1 MHLRKA
7 TFGDVEAIHKLVN
20 DYAQQGVMLPRS
32 RNSIYETLRDVIIA
46 EEDDR
51 LVGVGSLHLSW
62 DALAEVRALA
72 IAPGFQ
78 RRGIGRQIV
87 EELLIEGRA
96 LGVKTFFT
104 LTYQPEFFGTLGFSE
119 VTKEELPQKV
129 WKECINCPKFPNCDE
144 VAMVKREG

>member
-144 VAMVKREG
+144 VAMIKREG

>member
-32 RNSIYETLRDVIIA
+32 RNSIYETLRDEIIA

>member
-129 WKECINCPKFPNCDE
+129 WKECINCPKFPN
-144 VAMVKREG
+144 

>member
-87 EELLIEGRA
+87 KELLIEGRA

>member
-46 EEDDR
+46 EEEGQ
-51 LVGVGSLHLSW
+51 LIGVGSLHLSW

-72 IAPGFQ
+72 IAPDFH

-87 EELLIEGRA
+87 EALLVEGRA

>member
-72 IAPGFQ
+72 IAPDFHRQ
-78 RRGIGRQIV
+78 GIGRQIV
-87 EELLIEGRA
+87 EALLVEGRA

-144 VAMVKREG
+144 VAMVKRE

>member
-51 LVGVGSLHLSW
+51 LVGVGSLHLSCLGVG
-62 DALAEVRALA
+62 AAGG
-72 IAPGFQ
+72 APRFSAAGH
-78 RRGIGRQIV
+78 RQTDR
-87 EELLIEGRA
+87 GRA
-96 LGVKTFFT
+96 A
-104 LTYQPEFFGTLGFSE
+104 Y
-119 VTKEELPQKV
+119 
-129 WKECINCPKFPNCDE
+129 
-144 VAMVKREG
+144 

>member
-144 VAMVKREG
+144 VAMVKRDG

>member
-78 RRGIGRQIV
+78 RRGIGRQIE

>member
-20 DYAQQGVMLPRS
+20 DYAQQGVMPPRS

>member
-32 RNSIYETLRDVIIA
+32 RNSIYETLRDVILA
-46 EEDDR
+46 EEEGQ

-72 IAPGFQ
+72 IAPDFQ
-78 RRGIGRQIV
+78 RQGIGRQIV
-87 EELLIEGRA
+87 EALLVEGRA

-144 VAMVKREG
+144 VAMVKRE

>member
-144 VAMVKREG
+144 VAMVKWEG

>member
-46 EEDDR
+46 EEEGQ

-72 IAPGFQ
+72 IAPDFQ
-78 RRGIGRQIV
+78 RQGIGRQIV
-87 EELLIEGRA
+87 EALLVEGRA

-129 WKECINCPKFPNCDE
+129 WKECINCPKLPNCDE
-144 VAMVKREG
+144 VAMVKRE

>member
-72 IAPGFQ
+72 IAPDFHRQ
-78 RRGIGRQIV
+78 GIGRQIV
-87 EELLIEGRA
+87 EALLVEGRA

>member
-46 EEDDR
+46 EEEGQ

-72 IAPGFQ
+72 IAPDFQ
-78 RRGIGRQIV
+78 RQGIGRQIV
-87 EELLIEGRA
+87 EALLVEGRA

-104 LTYQPEFFGTLGFSE
+104 LTYQPEFFGTMGFSE

-144 VAMVKREG
+144 VAMVKRE

>member
-144 VAMVKREG
+144 VAMVKRE

>member
-46 EEDDR
+46 EEEGR

-72 IAPGFQ
+72 IAPDFH

-87 EELLIEGRA
+87 EALLVEGRA

>member
-129 WKECINCPKFPNCDE
+129 WKECINCPKLPNCDE
-144 VAMVKREG
+144 VAMVKRE

>member
-104 LTYQPEFFGTLGFSE
+104 LTYQPEFVGTLGCSE

-144 VAMVKREG
+144 VAMIKREG

>member
-32 RNSIYETLRDVIIA
+32 RNSIYETLRDVILA
-46 EEDDR
+46 EEEGR

-72 IAPGFQ
+72 IAPDFQ

-87 EELLIEGRA
+87 EALLVEGRA
-96 LGVKTFFT
+96 LWVKTFFT

-144 VAMVKREG
+144 VAMVKRE

>member
-46 EEDDR
+46 EEEGC

-78 RRGIGRQIV
+78 RQGIGRQIV
-87 EELLIEGRA
+87 EVLLVEGRA

>member
-32 RNSIYETLRDVIIA
+32 RNSIYETLRDVILA
-46 EEDDR
+46 EEEGR

-72 IAPGFQ
+72 IAPDFQ

-87 EELLIEGRA
+87 EALLVEGRA

>member
-144 VAMVKREG
+144 IAVVKEL

>member
-46 EEDDR
+46 EEDDL

-144 VAMVKREG
+144 VAMVKRE

>member
-87 EELLIEGRA
+87 EELLIEGLA

-144 VAMVKREG
+144 VAMVKRE

>member
-32 RNSIYETLRDVIIA
+32 RNSIYETLRDVILA
-46 EEDDR
+46 EEEGR

-72 IAPGFQ
+72 IAPDFQ

-87 EELLIEGRA
+87 EALLVEGRA

-144 VAMVKREG
+144 VAMVKRE

>member
-104 LTYQPEFFGTLGFSE
+104 MTYQPEFFGTLGFSE

>member
-1 MHLRKA
+1 MYLRKA

>member
-7 TFGDVEAIHKLVN
+7 TFGDVEPIHKLVN

-104 LTYQPEFFGTLGFSE
+104 LTYQPEFFGTLGYSE

>member
-46 EEDDR
+46 EEEGQ

-72 IAPGFQ
+72 IAPDFQ
-78 RRGIGRQIV
+78 RQGIGRQIV
-87 EELLIEGRA
+87 EALLVEGRA

-104 LTYQPEFFGTLGFSE
+104 LTYQPEFFGTMGFSE
-119 VTKEELPQKV
+119 VTKEKLPQKV

-144 VAMVKREG
+144 VAMVKRE

>member
-144 VAMVKREG
+144 VAM

>member
-46 EEDDR
+46 EEKGQ

-72 IAPGFQ
+72 IAPDFQ

-87 EELLIEGRA
+87 EALLTEGRA

-144 VAMVKREG
+144 VAMVKRE

>member
-72 IAPGFQ
+72 IAPDFH